1 MEEGA
6 AASMVGEKRVAVDVP
21 ADATAGNGHA
31 AGEKVVGDLPAPAAL
46 SGWPRRTG
54 LYLFV
59 MNIRCISSCSCF
71 LHLAPTDE
79 TLSDLF

>member
-21 ADATAGNGHA
+21 ADAAAGNGHA
-31 AGEKVVGDLPAPAAL
+31 AGEKEAEDLPTPAAL

-59 MNIRCISSCSCF
+59 MNIRFIFSWACF
-71 LHLAPTDE
+71 LHLARVRC
-79 TLSDLF
+79 LIC